1 MLDDTKPT
9 TYSELVQISGLSH
22 CTDVWLGNAQELI
35 KNGTCELKD
44 VIGCRDD
51 IMVYLIHA
59 GLEEG
64 LSFKIMESVRKGKGL
79 TEDFEK
85 EMKIIMYQ
93 NGILIHVKK
102 SSICSLKPMLVHMYL
117 WRFELLGLKCIN
129 H

>member
-22 CTDVWLGNAQELI
+22 GTDVWLGNAQELI

-85 EMKIIMYQ
+85 EMIDNNVPEWYIDSC
-93 NGILIHVKK
+93 KK
-102 SSICSLKPMLVHMYL
+102 NQVYVP
-117 WRFELLGLKCIN
+117 
-129 H
+129 